1 MNIPAQSRLR
11 DIEPDVLRGFAL
23 LGILMVNIPFM
34 ALNSDQGVRGQFV
47 FGAPNSISAFLM
59 AALFMGKFYLLFSFL
74 FGYSSNYIIR
84 EERANRG
91 RWLKRSFA
99 LILLGILH
107 FTLLWHGDILFL
119 YGIFGILLVPFF
131 FRSDRTLK
139 IWTRVIYGFFS
150 FILISLSALIYVS
163 ERFFDGG
170 SASDIGPSRL
180 DQVLISGSYVDSIGP
195 RFELWTFGI
204 ASGVVLQGGFAFAA
218 FLLGL
223 RASRNQFLS
232 SQKSDAIIKKLVRLG
247 FFVGLPIQGLF
258 AFFTVRNEL
267 NQPASEAVF
276 LGATALAFITAP
288 LLSMGYVGLILG
300 AIRKRPRLVEWMK
313 PAGKMSLTVYI
324 SQSVFTSLIFGPW
337 GLGLFQKLDMWA
349 VMLTAIGIWLI
360 LVYLSKLWLSRFSQ
374 GPLEWLV
381 HALTKNRAKS

>member
-1 MNIPAQSRLR
+1 MNAPVESRR
-11 DIEPDVLRGFAL
+11 RNIEPDVLRGFAL
-23 LGILMVNIPFM
+23 LGILIVNIPFM
-34 ALNSDQGVRGQFV
+34 ALNSDEGVRGPYV
-47 FGAPNSISAFLM
+47 VGAPNSISAFLM

-84 EERANRG
+84 NDRSNRG
-91 RWLKRSFA
+91 RWLKRCFA
-99 LILLGILH
+99 LIVLGILH

-119 YGIFGILLVPFF
+119 YGLFGLLLIPFF

-139 IWTRVIYGFFS
+139 MWTRVIYGFFS
-150 FILISLSALIYVS
+150 FVLVVLGALIYIG

-170 SASDIGPSRL
+170 SASGTAPSRL
-180 DQVLISGSYVDSIGP
+180 DQVLINGSYVDAIGP

-232 SQKSDAIIKKLVRLG
+232 SQTSDAIIKKLVRVGLY
-247 FFVGLPIQGLF
+247 VGLPIQGLF

-288 LLSMGYVGLILG
+288 LLSVGYVGLILR
-300 AIRKRPRLVEWMK
+300 AIRTRPRLVEWMK
-313 PAGKMSLTVYI
+313 SAGKMSLTVYI
-324 SQSVFTSLIFGPW
+324 SQSIFTSLIFGPW

-381 HALTKNRAKS
+381 HALTKNRSKN

>member
-1 MNIPAQSRLR
+1 
-11 DIEPDVLRGFAL
+11 
-23 LGILMVNIPFM
+23 M
-34 ALNSDQGVRGQFV
+34 ALNSDEGVRGQYV
-47 FGAPNSISAFLM
+47 VGASNSTSAFLM

-84 EERANRG
+84 NDRANRG
-91 RWLKRSFA
+91 RWLKRCFA
-99 LILLGILH
+99 LIVLGILH

-119 YGIFGILLVPFF
+119 YGLFGLLLIPFF
-131 FRSDRTLK
+131 FRADRTLK

-150 FILISLSALIYVS
+150 FVLVVLGALIYIG
-163 ERFFDGG
+163 ERFFEGG
-170 SASDIGPSRL
+170 STSGTGPSRL
-180 DQVLISGSYVDSIGP
+180 DQVLINGSYVDAIGP

-232 SQKSDAIIKKLVRLG
+232 SQTSDAIINKLVRVGL
-247 FFVGLPIQGLF
+247 FVGLPIQGLF

-267 NQPASEAVF
+267 NQPASEAIF

-288 LLSMGYVGLILG
+288 LLSVGYVGLLLR
-300 AIRKRPRLVEWMK
+300 AIRTRPRLVEWMK
-313 PAGKMSLTVYI
+313 SAGKMSLTVYI
-324 SQSVFTSLIFGPW
+324 SQSIFTSLIFGPW

-381 HALTKNRAKS
+381 HALTKNRSKN

>member
-1 MNIPAQSRLR
+1 VNIPVESRPR
-11 DIEPDVLRGFAL
+11 NTEPDALRGFAL

-34 ALNSDQGVRGQFV
+34 ALNSDEGVRGQYV
-47 FGAPNSISAFLM
+47 VGAPNSISAFLM

-84 EERANRG
+84 NDRSNRG
-91 RWLKRSFA
+91 RWLKRCFA
-99 LILLGILH
+99 LIALGILH

-119 YGIFGILLVPFF
+119 YGIFGLLLIPFF
-131 FRSDRTLK
+131 FRTDRTLK

-150 FILISLSALIYVS
+150 FVLVVLGALIYIS

-170 SASDIGPSRL
+170 SASGTGPSRL
-180 DQVLISGSYVDSIGP
+180 DQVLINGSFVDSIGP

-232 SQKSDAIIKKLVRLG
+232 SQTSDAIIKRLVRIGL
-247 FFVGLPIQGLF
+247 FVGLPIQGLF

-288 LLSMGYVGLILG
+288 LLSMGYVGLILSV
-300 AIRKRPRLVEWMK
+300 IRTRPQLVEWMK
-313 PAGKMSLTVYI
+313 SAGKMSLTVYI
-324 SQSVFTSLIFGPW
+324 SQSIFTSLIFGPW

-381 HALTKNRAKS
+381 HALTKNRSKN